1 MHVLH
6 SEIRNAI
13 VGPTSPSHSFLV
25 IFSTHFEALKL
36 PYYIKNLRKAAF
48 VIIQGTSG

>member
-1 MHVLH
+1 MHGFH
-6 SEIRNAI
+6 SEIRNVI

-36 PYYIKNLRKAAF
+36 PYYIKNLRKEAF
-48 VIIQGTSG
+48 IIIQGTSD